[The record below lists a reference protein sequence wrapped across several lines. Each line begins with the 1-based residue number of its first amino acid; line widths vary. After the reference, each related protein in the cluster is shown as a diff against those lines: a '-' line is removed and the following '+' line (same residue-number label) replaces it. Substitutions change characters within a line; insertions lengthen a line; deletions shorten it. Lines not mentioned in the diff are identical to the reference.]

1 MTLPLTLDI
10 GGGELVEIEG
20 YDGTSFR
27 YFNERK
33 TSIKSKI
40 EYKDKMQHRKVY
52 APVSFSEGGNGS
64 TREFSIA
71 CTSFSLGMMSLV
83 VGESESLEVLRS
95 RHFRYSRIEIT
106 IAIIATIDP
115 PTTPPMMGL
124 RLEEDLD
131 F

>member
-40 EYKDKMQHRKVY
+40 EYKDKTQHRKVH

-95 RHFRYSRIEIT
+95 RRFRYSRIEIT
-106 IAIIATIDP
+106 IATIATIDP

-124 RLEEDLD
+124 RLEEELD

>member
-20 YDGTSFR
+20 YDTTSFR
-27 YFNERK
+27 YFNECK
-33 TSIKSKI
+33 TSMKSKI
-40 EYKDKMQHRKVY
+40 EYKDKPQYGKIHI
-52 APVSFSEGGNGS
+52 PVSLSEGGNGS

-95 RHFRYSRIEIT
+95 RRFRYSRIEIT
-106 IAIIATIDP
+106 IATIATIDP

-124 RLEEDLD
+124 RLEEELD

>member
-40 EYKDKMQHRKVY
+40 EYKDKTQHRKVH

-71 CTSFSLGMMSLV
+71 CTSFSLEMMSLV
-83 VGESESLEVLRS
+83 VGESESPEVWCTRRL
-95 RHFRYSRIEIT
+95 RYSRSE
-106 IAIIATIDP
+106 IAIATIATIDP
-115 PTTPPMMGL
+115 PTTPPMIGL
-124 RLEEDLD
+124 RLEEELD